1 MKDYIAK
8 KTVGFYLTVAA
19 TILAIVALVFYGGV
33 SGKTPI
39 VSYLIYGIIAVELVL
54 IVGSLVLGNK
64 PFFSLAALINAVLTA
79 AALVQSF
86 NPQLDNIGFVVSG
99 LYGIEQIVNFVIFV
113 GFIFVAWLL
122 FIAAS
127 FMKLDN

>member
-19 TILAIVALVFYGGV
+19 TILVIVALVFYNGA
-33 SGKTPI
+33 SGTTPI
-39 VSYLIYGIIAVELVL
+39 VYNLIYGAIAVEAVL

-64 PFFSLAALINAVLTA
+64 PFLGLASLINAVLIA

-86 NPQLDNIGFVVSG
+86 SPQLDNLGMVVSG
-99 LYGIEQIVNFVIFV
+99 LYTINQIMNFVIFV
-113 GFIFVAWLL
+113 GFTLVAWLL

-127 FMKLDN
+127 FMKLGN

>member
-1 MKDYIAK
+1 MKDYIPK

-19 TILAIVALVFYGGV
+19 TILVIVALVFYNGT
-33 SGKTPI
+33 SGTTPI
-39 VSYLIYGIIAVELVL
+39 VYNLIYGAIAVEVAL

-64 PFFSLAALINAVLTA
+64 PFFSLAALINSVLTA

-86 NPQLDNIGFVVSG
+86 SPQLDNLGMVVSG
-99 LYGIEQIVNFVIFV
+99 LYTINQIMNFVIFV
-113 GFIFVAWLL
+113 GFTLVAWLL

-127 FMKLDN
+127 FMKLGN